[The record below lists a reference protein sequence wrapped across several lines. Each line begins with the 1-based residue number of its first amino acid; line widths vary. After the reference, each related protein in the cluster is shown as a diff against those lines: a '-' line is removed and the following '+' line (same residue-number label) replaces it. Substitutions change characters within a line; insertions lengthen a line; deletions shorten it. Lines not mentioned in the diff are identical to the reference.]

1 MVKIERTSTP
11 PPSLASEK
19 VKANGNYR
27 ESDVMRQLAEDFHKK
42 CYLCEIDELQS
53 VEVEHLYPHGGDKN
67 LKFDWGNLF
76 LSCAHCNS
84 VKNQGKYHGVILD
97 CCKVDPE
104 SVLNQQFLND
114 HVSVQPTADMKAAV
128 MTAELLTECFERKN
142 TGIRIMECQTRINAL
157 RKTMNLLY
165 KTLKQYR
172 NSPSG
177 RTLHTLRGML
187 SRTYKFAGFT
197 RAYVRNHLETYPELA
212 EYVRL

>member
-1 MVKIERTSTP
+1 
-11 PPSLASEK
+11 
-19 VKANGNYR
+19 
-27 ESDVMRQLAEDFHKK
+27 MRQLAEDFHEK

-53 VEVEHLYPHGGDKN
+53 IEAKHLYPHGGNRD
-67 LKFDWGNLF
+67 LKFDWDNLF

-114 HVSVQPTADMKAAV
+114 HVSVQPIADTKAAV
-128 MTAELLTECFERKN
+128 MTAELLTECFEKRN
-142 TGIRIMECQTRINAL
+142 TGIRVMECQTRINAL

-165 KTLKQYR
+165 KTLEQYR

-177 RTLHTLRGML
+177 RTLYALRGML
-187 SRTYKFAGFT
+187 NRTYKFAGFT
-197 RAYVRNHLETYPELA
+197 RAYVRNHLETYPDLA
-212 EYVRL
+212 EYIQL